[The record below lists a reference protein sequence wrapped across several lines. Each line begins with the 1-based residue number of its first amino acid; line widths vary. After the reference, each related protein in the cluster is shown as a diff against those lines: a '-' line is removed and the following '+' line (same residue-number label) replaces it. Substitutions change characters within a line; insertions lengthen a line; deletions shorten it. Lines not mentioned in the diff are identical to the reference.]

1 MAILA
6 CDVSVVSLGW
16 TTYGII
22 MNQPYVAIASGVIA
36 SFFFIIIL
44 VALRLGRIMREFRIA
59 LLWFIVLLV

>member
-1 MAILA
+1 
-6 CDVSVVSLGW
+6 
-16 TTYGII
+16 

-44 VALRLGRIMREFRIA
+44 VALRIMREFRIA